1 MSNVIETGVS
11 SEQMT
16 EVYAVATLMRTCN
29 LTPDFIDAAVQRARN
44 YEGTVDLMLMWRDEQ
59 NPEEQDAIIADI
71 QEAIDDGIESPSRVS
86 QRPYVRFENLEGIA
100 QKIQA
105 FKQGLRN
112 KVDEWGGVSQLAMA
126 TGIPQPSLSRF
137 FNSTSMPRRTTLYK
151 IANALNLSEDEIAT
165 DWIR

>member
-44 YEGTVDLMLMWRDEQ
+44 YEGTVDLMLMWRDERD
-59 NPEEQDAIIADI
+59 PEERDAIIADI
-71 QEAIDDGIESPSRVS
+71 QDAIDDGIERPNRVT
-86 QRPYVRFENLEGIA
+86 QKPYIRFEKLESIA

-105 FKQGLRN
+105 FKQELRN
-112 KVDEWGGVSQLAMA
+112 KVDEWGGISLLATK

-137 FNSTSMPRRTTLYK
+137 FNSASMPRRTTLYK